1 MNKEKALETC
11 LVITT
16 GFLLLYFIFQVKI
29 LLFVAFITGLTGIF
43 IRPLA
48 LKIAWLWNK
57 LGDMM
62 GFLVSKMVLTIVFF
76 IILFPIALIYRL
88 IKRDTLMLK
97 DKYNSYWIIRNYK
110 YAKKDM
116 ENVW

>member
-1 MNKEKALETC
+1 MNEKKSMETC

-29 LLFVAFITGLTGIF
+29 LLIVAFIIGLTGILL
-43 IRPLA
+43 RPLA
-48 LKIAWLWNK
+48 LKIAWVWHK
-57 LGDMM
+57 LGDIM
-62 GFLVSKMVLTIVFF
+62 GFLISKLILSIIFF
-76 IILFPIALIYRL
+76 VILLPIALIYRL

-97 DKYNSYWIIRNYK
+97 NKYSSYWIIRNYK

>member
-1 MNKEKALETC
+1 MNNKKALGTC
-11 LVITT
+11 LIITT
-16 GFLLLYFIFQVKI
+16 GFLLLYFIFQVKV
-29 LLFVAFITGLTGIF
+29 LLIVAFVTGLTGIF

-48 LKIAWLWNK
+48 VKIAWLWNK

-62 GFLVSKMVLTIVFF
+62 GFVVSKLVLSIVFF
-76 IILFPIALIYRL
+76 IILLPIALIYRL
-88 IKRDTLMLK
+88 IKKDTLMLK
-97 DKYNSYWIIRNYK
+97 NKYGSYWIIRNYK

>member
-1 MNKEKALETC
+1 MTKKKALETC

-29 LLFVAFITGLTGIF
+29 LLIVAFVIGLTGIF

-48 LKIAWLWNK
+48 IKIAWLWHK
-57 LGDMM
+57 LGDMA
-62 GFLVSKMVLTIVFF
+62 GFFISKIVLSIVFF
-76 IILFPIALIYRL
+76 IILLPIALIYRL
-88 IKRDTLMLK
+88 IKRDTLMLRN
-97 DKYNSYWIIRNYK
+97 KYSSYWINRNYK

>member
-1 MNKEKALETC
+1 MDKKKAVETC

-16 GFLLLYFIFQVKI
+16 GFILLYFIFQVKI
-29 LLFVAFITGLTGIF
+29 LLIVAFVTGLTGIF

-48 LKIAWLWNK
+48 LKIAWLWHK

-62 GFLVSKMVLTIVFF
+62 GFFVSKLVLSIVFF
-76 IILFPIALIYRL
+76 IILLPISLIYRL
-88 IKRDTLMLK
+88 IKKDTLLLK
-97 DKYNSYWIIRNYK
+97 NKYISYWIIRNYK